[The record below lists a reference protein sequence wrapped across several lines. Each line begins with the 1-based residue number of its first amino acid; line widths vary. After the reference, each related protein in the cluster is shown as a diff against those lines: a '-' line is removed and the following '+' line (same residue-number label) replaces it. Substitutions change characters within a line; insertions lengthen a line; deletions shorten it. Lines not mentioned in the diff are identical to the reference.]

1 MTFLRGRAWWS
12 VLALGG
18 ASLSLGVQPGSLRQL
33 HAEVSARTGHSS
45 PGATNA
51 RKSAHRHLA
60 HRTTERRPSS
70 AAHPGAP
77 HPTISPSAHARTLH
91 HARTMPSPATGP
103 SGAQAPYTNPPMAR
117 AATTPEP
124 VGPSAPSAEVGPLS
138 THWIIAASALQDL
151 ISAGGGVIARSTF
164 DNPTTVILGTSPAID
179 TWNFNRG
186 ASVKSLPQMEAATT
200 ATPRAETVL
209 YDPEAWPFTPTSEQ
223 LDPVGAS
230 RTAQEIAT
238 SAHTSLI
245 AAPALDLM
253 KVLYPGMAAT
263 TAYISKDMP
272 GQLARNLSALDIQAQ
287 SLEASPASYARF
299 VRAAV
304 AEARAINP
312 SVRIYAGLSTNPD
325 GKTVT
330 SQELYQDIQATSAD
344 VYGYWLNVPSGG
356 TYCPSCGTPKPEI
369 AIDLLSELRN

>member
-18 ASLSLGVQPGSLRQL
+18 ASLSLAAHPGSLRQL
-33 HAEVSARTGHSS
+33 PVKVSLRTVHGS
-45 PGATNA
+45 PGVTNA
-51 RKSAHRHLA
+51 RLSAHRHSA
-60 HRTTERRPSS
+60 HITTERRPSS
-70 AAHPGAP
+70 EAHRGAP
-77 HPTISPSAHARTLH
+77 HATVPASAHARTLD
-91 HARTMPSPATGP
+91 HAPTTSSPVTGA
-103 SGAQAPYTNPPMAR
+103 SGAQVPYTNPPMAR
-117 AATTPEP
+117 VAKTPEP
-124 VGPSAPSAEVGPLS
+124 VGSSAPSTEVGPLS

-151 ISAGGGVIARSTF
+151 ISAGGGVIAGSTF

-179 TWNFNRG
+179 TWDFNRG
-186 ASVKSLPQMEAATT
+186 ASAKSLPQMEAVTT
-200 ATPRAETVL
+200 ATPRAETAL

-230 RTAQEIAT
+230 RTAEGIAT
-238 SAHTSLI
+238 SAHMSLI

-263 TAYISKDMP
+263 TAYISKDIP
-272 GQLARNLSALDIQAQ
+272 GQLARYVSALEIQAQ
-287 SLEASPASYARF
+287 SLEASPSAYAHF
-299 VRAAV
+299 VQTAV
-304 AEARAINP
+304 SEARAINP

-330 SQELYQDIQATSAD
+330 AQELYQDVQATSAE

-356 TYCPSCGTPKPEI
+356 SYCPSCGTPQPGI
-369 AIDLLSELRN
+369 AIDLLSELGN